1 MIKKMFLNTNI
12 CSRNIRDTILDE
24 ERDYKPN
31 RMNMFFGAS
40 LIPNFMYN
48 NGTPKERRL
57 FVDD

>member
-1 MIKKMFLNTNI
+1 MFLDTNI
-12 CSRNIRDTILDE
+12 CSRNIRDTVLDE

-48 NGTPKERRL
+48 NGTPKERGL

>member
-1 MIKKMFLNTNI
+1 MFLNTNI

-40 LIPNFMYN
+40 LIPNLMYN